1 MEKNKLLNII
11 GFFRIPFQA
20 ISHTP
25 DGYEIVHIYNQE
37 ASKIFYSGEFI
48 PISEHS
54 MFIMQ
59 KMDGNKIISEAIP
72 IRVVSVQEYTVDD
85 KGFIKS
91 LIMKVTEDV
100 GYFDRTFTGTSTPI
114 YPFGEYVQVDDAVAI
129 EARGCLDTLDKV
141 NLFAAAHPFISVDNE
156 PYMFCRS
163 GAYTVINTTIY
174 VPTMDDNVT
183 VPCSKHIVISTIM
196 VYTKKAA
203 YNSKNAQFAE
213 KTLEKIL
220 KKKYEGIE

>member
-1 MEKNKLLNII
+1 MNRTRPFDIV
-11 GFFRIPFQA
+11 GFFEIDQASITKNTDGTEIIRIY
-20 ISHTP
+20 
-25 DGYEIVHIYNQE
+25 DRE
-37 ASKIFYSGEFI
+37 ASSIFFKGQFSPIYEQSIFI
-48 PISEHS
+48 IR
-54 MFIMQ
+54 
-59 KMDGNKIISEAIP
+59 KKDGARAISEAIP
-72 IRVVSVQEYTVDD
+72 IRVVNIQEYTVDD
-85 KGFIKS
+85 KGIIKS
-91 LIMKVTEDV
+91 LIMRVTEDV

-163 GAYTVINTTIY
+163 GVYTVINTTIY

-183 VPCSKHIVISTIM
+183 VPRSKHIVISTIM

>member
-37 ASKIFYSGEFI
+37 ASKIFYSGEFT
-48 PISEHS
+48 PIAEHS

-59 KMDGNKIISEAIP
+59 KMDGDRIISEAIP

-91 LIMKVTEDV
+91 LIMKVTEDIH
-100 GYFDRTFTGTSTPI
+100 YFDRTFTGASYSI
-114 YPFGEYVQVDDAVAI
+114 SPFGEYIQYEDAVAI
-129 EARGCLDTLDKV
+129 MAYGYFKNKEDM
-141 NLFAAAHPFISVDNE
+141 NLFAANHPFINIDGQI
-156 PYMFCRS
+156 YMFARLGKS
-163 GAYTVINTTIY
+163 VSIYSTVNENNVPYTEHFYYAI
-174 VPTMDDNVT
+174 TM
-183 VPCSKHIVISTIM
+183 I
-196 VYTKKAA
+196 YTKKAA
-203 YNSKNAQFAE
+203 YNNMNTKLAENA
-213 KTLEKIL
+213 LEIL
-220 KKKYEGIE
+220 LNKKY

>member
-59 KMDGNKIISEAIP
+59 KMDGNRIISEAIP

-85 KGFIKS
+85 KGFIIRDDERISQYQNENNHKK
-91 LIMKVTEDV
+91 LWEENEDEEQ
-100 GYFDRTFTGTSTPI
+100 D
-114 YPFGEYVQVDDAVAI
+114 
-129 EARGCLDTLDKV
+129 
-141 NLFAAAHPFISVDNE
+141 
-156 PYMFCRS
+156 
-163 GAYTVINTTIY
+163 
-174 VPTMDDNVT
+174 
-183 VPCSKHIVISTIM
+183 
-196 VYTKKAA
+196 
-203 YNSKNAQFAE
+203 
-213 KTLEKIL
+213 
-220 KKKYEGIE
+220 

>member
-1 MEKNKLLNII
+1 MKKAVVMQEFNFFGKNEKSEKKCELCQEIEKVSGGKDII
-11 GFFRIPFQA
+11 C
-20 ISHTP
+20 
-25 DGYEIVHIYNQE
+25 D
-37 ASKIFYSGEFI
+37 FI
-48 PISEHS
+48 
-54 MFIMQ
+54 
-59 KMDGNKIISEAIP
+59 
-72 IRVVSVQEYTVDD
+72 
-85 KGFIKS
+85 
-91 LIMKVTEDV
+91 
-100 GYFDRTFTGTSTPI
+100 
-114 YPFGEYVQVDDAVAI
+114 
-129 EARGCLDTLDKV
+129 DKV

>member
-59 KMDGNKIISEAIP
+59 KMDGNRIISEAIP

-91 LIMKVTEDV
+91 FLSILAHSLK
-100 GYFDRTFTGTSTPI
+100 
-114 YPFGEYVQVDDAVAI
+114 I
-129 EARGCLDTLDKV
+129 EADVIDNINFIPFLFKNNILYCL
-141 NLFAAAHPFISVDNE
+141 S
-156 PYMFCRS
+156 
-163 GAYTVINTTIY
+163 
-174 VPTMDDNVT
+174 
-183 VPCSKHIVISTIM
+183 
-196 VYTKKAA
+196 
-203 YNSKNAQFAE
+203 
-213 KTLEKIL
+213 
-220 KKKYEGIE
+220 